1 MINGLGGTMYIHERR
16 RLHRVSDTEILHW
29 FDISWGRFVSPHD
42 LDRRV
47 VMTRR
52 AGSTTKSR
60 AIAAF
65 ALLALLQ
72 VAKNEKKVRAAGA
85 ESIVPSC
92 LGLRTNASTRV
103 QCTDE
108 ERQQD
113 EAADVR
119 CERMCSL
126 RRRQDDETRRL
137 FVTEHFASPR
147 TEGGREGGKAGREL

>member
-1 MINGLGGTMYIHERR
+1 
-16 RLHRVSDTEILHW
+16 
-29 FDISWGRFVSPHD
+29 
-42 LDRRV
+42 
-47 VMTRR
+47 MTKR

-147 TEGGREGGKAGREL
+147 TEGGREGGKAGRELWRMFSWFVRRSSVRCMLAFLMSGSCTGLMSISRINF